1 MSTIKSSSENL
12 TLNADGSGNDVII
25 QSNGSTKAIVTAE
38 GSAGIGTSS
47 PAFEN
52 GSGLEIRY
60 AGGNGAHLKLTDNAS
75 GTGATQGLDL
85 YMFNTQAYI
94 ENYENA
100 PTIFRNNGAESVRIL
115 ANGRVGIGTSSPT
128 NKLHVK
134 STGAEQ
140 INLET
145 TGGATTILAIALK
158 NSANTWQIE
167 NGRASNVLSVRS
179 STGGETIRSHAN
191 GVTAFNAGIALGV
204 GLNNTASN
212 VLSDYEEGTFNIS
225 LVCSG
230 GSAPSQSQQGYYV
243 KIGKVCHIHG
253 QTSLSGNSS
262 GGSQMKINLPFSVT
276 GARGAICIG
285 LNQPLKMA
293 TNGEYMNVITEINS
307 AAAFVVSHVFNGGH
321 THLDWSHA
329 IGSGIFS
336 VAGTFRVA

>member
-1 MSTIKSSSENL
+1 ERAK
-12 TLNADGSGNDVII
+12 
-25 QSNGSTKAIVTAE
+25 IVAE
-38 GSAGIGTSS
+38 SQNTSS
-47 PAFEN
+47 ATR
-52 GSGLEIRY
+52 LEFWTGFNNAAIEERMRI
-60 AGGNGAHLKLTDNAS
+60 AGDGK
-75 GTGATQGLDL
+75 
-85 YMFNTQAYI
+85 
-94 ENYENA
+94 
-100 PTIFRNNGAESVRIL
+100 
-115 ANGRVGIGTSSPT
+115 VGIGTNSPT

-134 STGAEQ
+134 GTGAEQ

-307 AAAFVVSHVFNGGH
+307 AAAYVVSHVFNGGH
-321 THLDWSHA
+321 THLNWSHA
-329 IGSGIFS
+329 VGSGIFS